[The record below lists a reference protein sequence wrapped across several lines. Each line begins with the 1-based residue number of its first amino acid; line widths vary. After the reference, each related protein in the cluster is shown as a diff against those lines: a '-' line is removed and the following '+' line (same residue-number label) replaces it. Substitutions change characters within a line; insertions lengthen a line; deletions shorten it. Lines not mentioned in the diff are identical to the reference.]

1 MNPAPKRIHALPDHL
16 INQIAAGEVVERPAS
31 IVKELLENS
40 LDAGA
45 STVRVEVRGGG
56 ADSLSVADDG
66 QGIARD
72 ELALALTRH
81 CTSKISRTED
91 LSAILSLGFRGEAL
105 ASIAAAAEVSVT
117 SRLPDS
123 SHAWAMHTQPGQ
135 AMPQPVPASR
145 SQGTTVMVRKLFAT
159 LPARRQF
166 LRRATTESLVI
177 QQLLRGLAFCV
188 PAVGFSLTFEDRR
201 QWQAVAARD
210 DRSAALRWRAVF
222 GAEFAREAR
231 FIERMAGDMRV
242 YGWIGPPEF
251 ARAQSDLQFLAVN
264 GRLVRDRQLAHG
276 IRMAFGDSLPAG
288 RHPGF
293 ALHLELPPSEV
304 DVNVHPGKTEVRF
317 RHLREVHDLF
327 FSATREALI
336 GTAVAVHLPAAAEAA
351 SAAGAMNPHSHSS
364 YPSSRGRAAAGDF
377 SDRTRSF
384 VPAAVRVED
393 CATDA
398 PAAPGLIGGRYLPV
412 VEKGGALCIHD
423 LVALLDSALDLGG
436 GTPRQALTFPV
447 RVPAPPGP
455 TAGLLLADLL
465 RFDVEFAPIG
475 PTTWVLR
482 ALPGWLPAVDAEVLV
497 QRLMQDDA
505 FPEDAR
511 AALARAC
518 ARALQ
523 LPEGVE
529 TRGAWLG
536 AWTQRLQGLEL
547 AAFTLRPS
555 AEDLA
560 ALFPRQRREPSSNP
574 G

>member
-1 MNPAPKRIHALPDHL
+1 MNPAPPRIHALPDHL

-56 ADSLSVADDG
+56 ADALSVADDG
-66 QGIARD
+66 HGIAHD

-117 SRLPDS
+117 SRVPDH

-135 AMPQPVPASR
+135 VMPEPVPASR
-145 SQGTTVMVRKLFAT
+145 SQGTTVTVRKLFAT

-210 DRSAALRWRAVF
+210 ERSAAQRWRAVF

-231 FIERMAGDMRV
+231 FIERIAGDMRV

-327 FSATREALI
+327 FSATREALT
-336 GTAVAVHLPAAAEAA
+336 G
-351 SAAGAMNPHSHSS
+351 AAGAITQSATTVAVSPARVVSS
-364 YPSSRGRAAAGDF
+364 PPVHAYPVSRGLADGDDLSDGGLTLKSVASQLEDRPLGPRAGP
-377 SDRTRSF
+377 
-384 VPAAVRVED
+384 V
-393 CATDA
+393 
-398 PAAPGLIGGRYLPV
+398 LIGGRYLPV
-412 VEKGGALCIHD
+412 VENGGALCIHD
-423 LVALLDSALDLGG
+423 LVALIESALDLESVI
-436 GTPRQALTFPV
+436 PRQVLTFPV

-465 RFDVEFAPIG
+465 RFEVEFAPIG

-482 ALPGWLPAVDAEVLV
+482 ALPGWLPAVDAEALV
-497 QRLMQDDA
+497 RELMQEGT
-505 FPEDAR
+505 FPADAR
-511 AALARAC
+511 AALARAI
-518 ARALQ
+518 ARALA
-523 LPEGVE
+523 LPAKVE
-529 TRGAWLG
+529 TRGAWLE
-536 AWTQRLQGLEL
+536 AWTQRLTGLDL
-547 AAFTLRPS
+547 AAFTSRPS
-555 AEDLA
+555 AEELA
-560 ALFPRQRREPSSNP
+560 ALFPRQRREP
-574 G
+574 

>member
-1 MNPAPKRIHALPDHL
+1 MNPALQHIRALPDHL

-31 IVKELLENS
+31 IVKELMENS

-66 QGIARD
+66 HGIARD
-72 ELALALTRH
+72 ELALAMTRH
-81 CTSKISRTED
+81 CTSKINRTED
-91 LSAILSLGFRGEAL
+91 LSALLSLGFRGEAL
-105 ASIAAAAEVSVT
+105 ASIAAAAEVSLT
-117 SRLPDS
+117 SRVSDS

-135 AMPQPVPASR
+135 AMPLPVPASR

-166 LRRATTESLVI
+166 LRRATTETLVI

-188 PAVGFSLTFEDRR
+188 PAVGFSLSFEDRR

-210 DRSAALRWRAVF
+210 DRSAAQRWRAVF

-242 YGWIGPPEF
+242 FGWVGPPEF

-288 RHPGF
+288 RYPGF

-327 FSATREALI
+327 FSATREALRR
-336 GTAVAVHLPAAAEAA
+336 VAVPVLQPAATVAVSPART
-351 SAAGAMNPHSHSS
+351 AGISPLRA
-364 YPSSRGRAAAGDF
+364 YPLSRGPTVGDDF
-377 SDRTRSF
+377 SDGSGAFKSVVSQVGDRP
-384 VPAAVRVED
+384 VGPPAGPR
-393 CATDA
+393 
-398 PAAPGLIGGRYLPV
+398 LIGGRYLPV
-412 VEKGGALCIHD
+412 VENGGALCIHD
-423 LVALLDSALDLGG
+423 LVALLESALGLDAVVS
-436 GTPRQALTFPV
+436 RQTLTFPV

-455 TAGLLLADLL
+455 TAGLLLTDLL
-465 RFDVEFAPIG
+465 EFEVEFAPIG

-497 QRLMQDDA
+497 RELMQDDA
-505 FPEDAR
+505 FPENAR
-511 AALARAC
+511 AALARAI
-518 ARALQ
+518 ARALD
-523 LPEGVE
+523 LPANVE
-529 TRGAWLG
+529 ARGAWLE
-536 AWTQRLQGLEL
+536 AWTQRLPGLDL
-547 AAFTLRPS
+547 SVFSSRPS
-555 AEDLA
+555 AEELA
-560 ALFPRQRREPSSNP
+560 ALFPRQRRES
-574 G
+574 